1 MQDTQDLVL
10 EGFKMLGK
18 TADAKK
24 AEAEAAKAASEAVP
38 PAKAVTPNQPVETAE
53 PVETEAHEVE
63 TSEPWYHPHH
73 LIHHAPTI
81 VVAALGLIGMVAVA
95 KINNRIKKKRRPT

>member
-1 MQDTQDLVL
+1 MQDTQEIVSKSLDV
-10 EGFKMLGK
+10 LGK
-18 TADAKK
+18 LLDKDK
-24 AEAEAAKAASEAVP
+24 AEAEAETAKANKAEP
-38 PAKAVTPNQPVETAE
+38 PAEAVTPNQ

-81 VVAALGLIGMVAVA
+81 VVAALGLIGMIVVA
-95 KINNRIKKKRRPT
+95 KINKRRRT

>member
-1 MQDTQDLVL
+1 MQNTEDLIL
-10 EGFKMLGK
+10 EGFKLLGK

-24 AEAEAAKAASEAVP
+24 AEAEAAKAASEATP
-38 PAKAVTPNQPVETAE
+38 PSEAATPNQ

-63 TSEPWYHPHH
+63 ASEPWYHPHH

-81 VVAALGLIGMVAVA
+81 VVAALGLIGMVVVA
-95 KINNRIKKKRRPT
+95 KIKKKRRPT

>member
-1 MQDTQDLVL
+1 MQNAEDLIV
-10 EGFKMLGK
+10 EGFKLLGK

-38 PAKAVTPNQPVETAE
+38 PAEAATPNQPVE
-53 PVETEAHEVE
+53 VEAHEVE

-81 VVAALGLIGMVAVA
+81 VVAVLGLVGMVVVA
-95 KINNRIKKKRRPT
+95 KINNRRKRRPT